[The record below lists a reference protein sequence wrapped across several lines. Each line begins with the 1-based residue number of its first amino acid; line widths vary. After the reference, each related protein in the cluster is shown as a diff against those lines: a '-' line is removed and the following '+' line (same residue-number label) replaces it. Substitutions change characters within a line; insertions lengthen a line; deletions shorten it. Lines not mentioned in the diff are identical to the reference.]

1 MMGLI
6 TSLLPVV
13 GNVLDRVLPDT
24 VEKDKVKAEL
34 QAQMLQHSASI
45 EKAAA
50 EVVVAEAK
58 GESWLQRNWRPV
70 TMMSFVVIIVN
81 NYIAVPWLQ
90 TFGLPAIH
98 LDIPPD
104 MWTLLQLGLS
114 GYIVS
119 RGAEK
124 GIKMWKDGD
133 KK

>member
-1 MMGLI
+1 MIGLI

-45 EKAAA
+45 ERAAA
-50 EVVVAEAK
+50 DVVVAEAK
-58 GESWLQRNWRPV
+58 GESWIQRSWRPI
-70 TMMSFVVIIVN
+70 TMLSFVVIIVN
-81 NYIAVPWLQ
+81 NYIVVPWLK
-90 TFGLPAIH
+90 TFGLPAVF
-98 LDIPPD
+98 LEIPPD
-104 MWTLLQLGLS
+104 MWTLLSIGIG
-114 GYIVS
+114 GYICS

-124 GIKMWKDGD
+124 GIQKWRDGD

>member
-1 MMGLI
+1 MIGLV

-24 VEKDKVKAEL
+24 VEKDRVKAEL
-34 QAQMLQHSASI
+34 HSQMLQHSASI

-50 EVVVAEAK
+50 DVVIAEAK
-58 GESWLQRNWRPV
+58 GESWIQRSWRPI
-70 TMMSFVVIIVN
+70 TMMSFVTIIIN

-90 TFGLPAIH
+90 TLGYPAVS
-98 LDIPPD
+98 LEVPPD
-104 MWTLLQLGLS
+104 MWTLLQIGLG

-124 GIKMWKDGD
+124 GIKNWKD
-133 KK
+133 KP

>member
-1 MMGLI
+1 MLGLI
-6 TSLLPVV
+6 GSLLPVV

-34 QAQMLQHSASI
+34 QSQMLQHSSVI

-50 EVVVAEAK
+50 DVVVAEAQ
-58 GESWLQRNWRPV
+58 GESWIQRSWRPI
-70 TMMSFVVIIVN
+70 TMMSFVVIIIN
-81 NYIAVPWLQ
+81 NYIAVPWLM

-104 MWTLLQLGLS
+104 MWSLLQIGLG

-124 GIKMWKDGD
+124 GIKTWKNDD
-133 KK
+133 RK

>member
-1 MMGLI
+1 MIGLI

-24 VEKDKVKAEL
+24 VERDKVKSEL
-34 QAQMLQHSASI
+34 QAQMLQHSAEI

-50 EVVVAEAK
+50 SVVVAEAK

-90 TFGLPAIH
+90 TLGLPAVS

-104 MWTLLQLGLS
+104 MWSLLQIGIG

-124 GIKMWKDGD
+124 GIKNWKDT
-133 KK
+133 K

>member
-1 MMGLI
+1 MIGLI
-6 TSLLPVV
+6 TTLLPVV
-13 GNVLDRVLPDT
+13 SNVLDRVLPDT
-24 VEKDKVKAEL
+24 VAKDKVKAEL
-34 QAQMLQHSASI
+34 QTQMLQHSASI

-50 EVVVAEAK
+50 SVVVAEAK

-70 TMMSFVVIIVN
+70 TMMAFVVIIIN

-90 TFGLPAIH
+90 TLGLPAVS

-104 MWTLLQLGLS
+104 MWSLLQIGIG

-124 GIKMWKDGD
+124 GIKTWKE
-133 KK
+133 K

>member
-1 MMGLI
+1 MIGLI

-34 QAQMLQHSASI
+34 QAQMLQHSAEI

-50 EVVVAEAK
+50 SVVVAEAK

-90 TFGLPAIH
+90 TLGLPAVS

-104 MWTLLQLGLS
+104 MWSLLQIGIG

-124 GIKMWKDGD
+124 GIKNWKDT
-133 KK
+133 K